1 MIFRLDTNLKN
12 EQEHIVKIKMT
23 TWVYFIAE
31 YDSVYSGW
39 EEAINE
45 LGSLSFKVG
54 GTQNIKSRMGEL
66 QVGNSRKLELVL
78 QLPVWGD
85 FRKTETIYQEYFNI
99 QHIRGEWYNLTKY
112 QIEQIRYQY
121 PILKI
126 IHEQSKI
133 IAAQNSLLLRLS
145 MDIESIKNHKISEVK
160 EYTSENLI
168 DDLSDDRIE
177 IQEITCSSDENQ
189 EKSFCS
195 AIQEFIQLIKTQKP
209 EWYKEGSWIHIDTIR
224 KAFDT
229 TCGQK
234 FMGQYPKIF
243 GKLIENNLGKRKERK
258 LMNGHKQIAIL
269 LKKYNELI

>member
-45 LGSLSFKVG
+45 LGSLSFTVR

-243 GKLIENNLGKRKERK
+243 GKLIENSLGKRKERK